1 MNFLLSFSSKK
12 ILLLSLITILTFT
25 LLILFEFY
33 LFSKNNKVDKIVN
46 VSKSDI
52 TQPKFSINNEK
63 EKIIVTANEGSFI
76 SNDKI
81 MLMENVKF
89 SSNQFT
95 IKSDN
100 VTFDRKQQTA
110 QSMEKSVFRS
120 KNTIITSEGFNI
132 YDNGNKINFYGN
144 TKIILKWN

>member
-12 ILLLSLITILTFT
+12 ILLLSLITILIFI

-76 SNDKI
+76 NNDKI

>member
-12 ILLLSLITILTFT
+12 ILLLSLITILIFT

-33 LFSKNNKVDKIVN
+33 LFSKNNEVDKIVN

-76 SNDKI
+76 NNDKI

-144 TKIILKWN
+144 TKIILK

>member
-12 ILLLSLITILTFT
+12 ILLLSLITILIFT

-33 LFSKNNKVDKIVN
+33 LFSKNNKVDKIEN
-46 VSKSDI
+46 ISKSDI

-76 SNDKI
+76 NNDKI

-144 TKIILKWN
+144 TKIILK

>member
-12 ILLLSLITILTFT
+12 ILLLSLITILIFT

-76 SNDKI
+76 NNDKI

-132 YDNGNKINFYGN
+132 YDNGNKINFYGS
-144 TKIILKWN
+144 TKIILK

>member
-12 ILLLSLITILTFT
+12 ILLLSLITILIFT

-76 SNDKI
+76 NNDKI
-81 MLMENVKF
+81 MLMENVMF

-144 TKIILKWN
+144 TKIILK

>member
-12 ILLLSLITILTFT
+12 ILLLSLITILIFT

-46 VSKSDI
+46 ISKSDI

-76 SNDKI
+76 NNDKI

-144 TKIILKWN
+144 TKIILK

>member
-12 ILLLSLITILTFT
+12 ILLLSLITILIFT

-33 LFSKNNKVDKIVN
+33 LFSKNNKVDKIEN
-46 VSKSDI
+46 ISKSDI

-63 EKIIVTANEGSFI
+63 EKIVVTANEGSFI
-76 SNDKI
+76 NNDKI

-95 IKSDN
+95 IKSDK

-144 TKIILKWN
+144 TKIILK

>member
-1 MNFLLSFSSKK
+1 LNFLLSFSSKK
-12 ILLLSLITILTFT
+12 ILLLSLITILIFI

-76 SNDKI
+76 NNDKI

-144 TKIILKWN
+144 TKIILK

>member
-12 ILLLSLITILTFT
+12 ILLLSLITILIFI

-76 SNDKI
+76 NNDKI

-144 TKIILKWN
+144 TKIILK

>member
-12 ILLLSLITILTFT
+12 ILLLSLITILIFT

-46 VSKSDI
+46 ISKSDI

-76 SNDKI
+76 NNDKI

-110 QSMEKSVFRS
+110 QSMDKSIFRS
-120 KNTIITSEGFNI
+120 KNTILTSEGFNI

-144 TKIILKWN
+144 TKIILK

>member
-76 SNDKI
+76 NNDKI

-144 TKIILKWN
+144 TKIILK

>member
-12 ILLLSLITILTFT
+12 ILLLSLITILIFI

-46 VSKSDI
+46 ISKSDI

-76 SNDKI
+76 NNDKI

-144 TKIILKWN
+144 TKIILK

>member
-12 ILLLSLITILTFT
+12 ILLLSLITILIFT

-46 VSKSDI
+46 ISKSDI

-76 SNDKI
+76 NNDKI

>member
-1 MNFLLSFSSKK
+1 M
-12 ILLLSLITILTFT
+12 
-25 LLILFEFY
+25 
-33 LFSKNNKVDKIVN
+33 NNKVDKIVN
-46 VSKSDI
+46 ISKSDI

-144 TKIILKWN
+144 TKIILK

>member
-12 ILLLSLITILTFT
+12 ILLLSLITILIFI

-46 VSKSDI
+46 ISKSDI

-76 SNDKI
+76 NNDKI

>member
-76 SNDKI
+76 NNDKI

-132 YDNGNKINFYGN
+132 YDNGNKINFYGS
-144 TKIILKWN
+144 TKIILK

>member
-12 ILLLSLITILTFT
+12 ILLLSLITILIFT
-25 LLILFEFY
+25 LLILFQFY

-46 VSKSDI
+46 ISKSDI

-76 SNDKI
+76 NNDKI

-110 QSMEKSVFRS
+110 QSMEKSIFRS

-144 TKIILKWN
+144 TKIILK

>member
-12 ILLLSLITILTFT
+12 ILLLSLITILIFT

-76 SNDKI
+76 NNDKI

-144 TKIILKWN
+144 TKIILK

>member
-12 ILLLSLITILTFT
+12 ILLLSLITILIFT

-46 VSKSDI
+46 ISKSDI

-76 SNDKI
+76 NNDKI

-110 QSMEKSVFRS
+110 QSMEKSIFRS

-144 TKIILKWN
+144 TKIILK